1 MKDLIIVESPAKAKT
16 IKAFLGEKY
25 EVIASKGHIRDLP
38 KFSFG
43 IKVQDRHF
51 TPEYQIDTDHKDLV
65 EQIQKLSK
73 KAKTTYI
80 ATDEDREG
88 EAIGYHITQAI
99 DSKKPLESYP
109 RIVFHEIT
117 KGAITHALQN
127 PRTID
132 MDKVNAQQ
140 ARRLLDRIVG
150 FKLSGLIAS
159 KISKGLSAGR
169 VQSAALKIVVDRER
183 EIRAFVPQDY
193 FTIAGIFASVE
204 AELVSFMGEKC
215 KKLGIATQEQAD
227 SMVRALLDSA
237 FSVREISKKEKKSQ
251 TPPPFMTSTLQQSAS
266 SLLGYSPT
274 RTMSIAQRLYE
285 GVGTDSGVMG
295 VITYMRT
302 DSLNIAQVAQ
312 QEALAHIQKH
322 YGSAYLPPKPKIYA
336 SKSKGA
342 QEAHEAIRPTN
353 IHFTPAIAKSYLKP
367 DELKLYTLIYNRFL
381 ASQCAD
387 AVFEV
392 QDVWFASEAGEF
404 KAHGRKLLFDGY
416 LKILGSDDK
425 DALLPDFTLNAP
437 ITPESIAATKHTT
450 EPPARYSEASL
461 IKTLE
466 SLGIG
471 RPSTYAPT
479 IALLANREYIAIQ
492 NRQLVPQ
499 ESAFSV
505 ISLLEA
511 HFTEIVDSAFSAGME
526 EKLDAIALAQ
536 HSWQEVLWE
545 FYEPF
550 MEKITQGKSSI
561 ASQKLA
567 DPTGEFCPECGKEL
581 LKRKSR
587 YGEFVGCSGYP
598 KCKYIKKEQKP
609 LESSGQVCEK
619 CGRDMVRKF
628 SKRGEFLACSGYPE
642 CKNAK
647 PLESKANDKNTNA
660 QNAKT
665 IEAPCPE
672 CGGAIV
678 ERKSRRGI
686 FYGCG
691 NYPKCTFIANSKPTG
706 FTCAACGYMLGHK
719 VLKSGDV
726 LECLRCKARY
736 DEQTKQPLESK
747 ARARASIAG
756 AKNAASKSSTGA
768 KKPAARATSKAS
780 KPKSSAKSSTKQ

>member
-16 IKAFLGEKY
+16 IKAFLGEQY

-43 IKVQDRHF
+43 IKVQDKHF
-51 TPEYQIDTDHKDLV
+51 TPEYQIDADHKELV
-65 EQIQKLSK
+65 AQIQKLSK

-99 DSKKPLESYP
+99 DEKKPLESFP

-183 EIRAFVPQDY
+183 EIRAFIPQDY
-193 FTIAGIFASVE
+193 FTITGIFAGVE
-204 AELVSFMGEKC
+204 AELISFMGEKY
-215 KKLGIATQEQAD
+215 KKLGITSQEQAD
-227 SMVRALLDSA
+227 SMVRTLLDSA
-237 FSVREISKKEKKSQ
+237 FIVREISKKEKKSQ

-295 VITYMRT
+295 IITYMRT
-302 DSLNIAQVAQ
+302 DSLNIATIAQ
-312 QEALAHIQKH
+312 EQARAHIQKH
-322 YGSAYLPPKPKIYA
+322 YGSAYVPAKPKIYV

-353 IHFTPAIAKSYLKP
+353 ISFTPAIAKSYLKP

-392 QDVWFASEAGEF
+392 QDVWFASDKGEL
-404 KAHGRKLLFDGY
+404 KAHGRKLLFDGH
-416 LKILGSDDK
+416 LRILGNDDK
-425 DALLPDFTLNAP
+425 DALLPDFTLDSP
-437 ITPESIAATKHTT
+437 ITPESITATKHTT
-450 EPPARYSEASL
+450 EPPSRYSEASL

-505 ISLLEA
+505 ISLLEE
-511 HFTEIVDSAFSAGME
+511 HFTEIVDCAFSAGME
-526 EKLDAIALAQ
+526 EKLDSIALAE

-550 MEKITQGKSSI
+550 MEKITQGKTTI

-598 KCKYIKKEQKP
+598 KCKYIKKDEQP
-609 LESSGQVCEK
+609 PESSGQVCEK
-619 CGRDMVRKF
+619 CGKDMVRKF
-628 SKRGEFLACSGYPE
+628 GRRGKFLACIGYPE

-647 PLESKANDKNTNA
+647 PLDGVAKA
-660 QNAKT
+660 QNTKAV
-665 IEAPCPE
+665 EAPCPE
-672 CGGAIV
+672 CGGEILQ
-678 ERKSRRGI
+678 RKGRRGA
-686 FYGCG
+686 FYGCK
-691 NYPKCTFIANSKPTG
+691 NYPKCTFISNIEPTT
-706 FTCAACGYMLGHK
+706 FTCPECNYMLGLK
-719 VLKSGDV
+719 SLKSGNV

-747 ARARASIAG
+747 AKAS
-756 AKNAASKSSTGA
+756 A
-768 KKPAARATSKAS
+768 KKP
-780 KPKSSAKSSTKQ
+780 STKSKK

>member
-16 IKAFLGEKY
+16 IKAFLGEQY

-43 IKVQDRHF
+43 IKVQDKHF
-51 TPEYQIDTDHKDLV
+51 TPEYQIDADHKELV
-65 EQIQKLSK
+65 TQIQKLSK

-99 DSKKPLESYP
+99 DEKKPLESFP

-183 EIRAFVPQDY
+183 EIRAFIPQDY
-193 FTIAGIFASVE
+193 FTIAGIFAGVE
-204 AELVSFMGEKC
+204 AELISFMGEKC
-215 KKLGIATQEQAD
+215 KKLGITSQEQAN
-227 SMVRALLDSA
+227 SMVRTLLDSA
-237 FSVREISKKEKKSQ
+237 FIVREVSKKEKKSQ

-295 VITYMRT
+295 IITYMRT
-302 DSLNIAQVAQ
+302 DSLNIATIAQ
-312 QEALAHIQKH
+312 EQARTHIEKH
-322 YGSAYLPPKPKIYA
+322 YGSAYAPAKPKIYA

-353 IHFTPAIAKSYLKP
+353 ISFTPAIAKSYLKP

-392 QDVWFASEAGEF
+392 QDVWFASDKGEF

-416 LKILGSDDK
+416 LRILGNDDK
-425 DALLPDFTLNAP
+425 DALLPDFTLGSP
-437 ITPESIAATKHTT
+437 ITPDSITATKHTT
-450 EPPARYSEASL
+450 EPPSRYSEASL

-479 IALLANREYIAIQ
+479 IALLASREYIAIQ

-505 ISLLEA
+505 ISLLEE

-526 EKLDAIALAQ
+526 ERLDSIALAE

-550 MEKITQGKSSI
+550 MEKIAQGKTTI

-567 DPTGEFCPECGKEL
+567 APTGEFCPECGKEL

-598 KCKYIKKEQKP
+598 KCKYIKKDEAP
-609 LESSGQVCEK
+609 PESSGQVCEK
-619 CGRDMVRKF
+619 CGKDMVRKF
-628 SKRGEFLACSGYPE
+628 GRRGEFLACSGYPE

-647 PLESKANDKNTNA
+647 PLEGAAKA
-660 QNAKT
+660 QNTKA
-665 IEAPCPE
+665 IDAPCPE
-672 CGGAIV
+672 CGGEILQ
-678 ERKSRRGI
+678 RKGRRGA
-686 FYGCG
+686 FYGCK
-691 NYPKCTFIANSKPTG
+691 NYPKCTFISNIEPTT
-706 FTCAACGYMLGHK
+706 FTCPECAYMLGLK
-719 VLKSGDV
+719 PLKSGNV

-747 ARARASIAG
+747 TKAS
-756 AKNAASKSSTGA
+756 A
-768 KKPAARATSKAS
+768 KKP
-780 KPKSSAKSSTKQ
+780 SAKSTKSKK